1 MTTESRISNRFLDA
15 DKEPLRALT
24 PIEGYEKK
32 PLVSL
37 EEAVQPLRNLL
48 HNLDNMVSTAK
59 WNTREPSD
67 SLTPDESAAIHLYTM
82 QWQKPHPSL
91 YTLLNETLRSEQRID
106 LIPWFLYL
114 KLFLTALYKLP
125 SIKDTIWRGIRGDVN
140 NQYKTDQIWWGI
152 SSCTDTMEVMERFVG
167 RSGVRTLFNIEAV
180 NGKAIKAHS
189 HFPREN
195 EILLMPGTYFK
206 VRGKWSPA
214 ENLFIIQLK
223 ETEAPWQTIAP
234 PNQPNLPANPCTIN
248 NATILKTSESV
259 KYTTSATSIVPLGST
274 NISVH
279 TRWSQNGVTVA
290 GGNQQGDRFNQLNH
304 PCGLFVDHNEN
315 IYIVDRYNHRVVK
328 WKFGETSGQ
337 VIAGGNGQGSRYDQL
352 SLPTDVI
359 VDINTDSLIICDA
372 ENRRVVRSPC
382 QDGTHGETIVSNIDC
397 FGLTVDDN
405 GFLYISDDIKN
416 EVTRWRI
423 GDTHGEVV
431 AGGKGKGNNFDQF
444 NLPLGSTNI
453 SVHTRWSQNGVTVAG
468 GNQQGD
474 RFNQLNHPCGLFVD
488 HNENIYIVDRYNH
501 RVVKWKFGETSGQV
515 IAGGNGQG
523 SGYDQ
528 LSLPTDVIVDINTD
542 SLIIC
547 DAENRRVV
555 RWPCQDGIH
564 GETIISN
571 IDCFGLTMD
580 DNGFLYISDDIKNEV
595 TRWRIGDTHGEVVAG
610 GNGKGNNFDQFN
622 RPTYIFID
630 KDYSLY
636 VSDHINRRIMKW
648 MKGATEGIE
657 IAASCGFEND
667 PSQLSRPR
675 GLIVDQLGTIYVA
688 DFENHRIMRWLK
700 GNKQGNIIVGG
711 NGKGRE
717 PNQLD
722 GPNGLSFDQQ
732 GNLYVV
738 DCDNNRVQKFDIDLS
753 FSS

>member
-189 HFPREN
+189 HFPSEN

-214 ENLFIIQLK
+214 ENLLIIQLK

-444 NLPLGSTNI
+444 N
-453 SVHTRWSQNGVTVAG
+453 
-468 GNQQGD
+468 
-474 RFNQLNHPCGLFVD
+474 
-488 HNENIYIVDRYNH
+488 
-501 RVVKWKFGETSGQV
+501 
-515 IAGGNGQG
+515 
-523 SGYDQ
+523 
-528 LSLPTDVIVDINTD
+528 
-542 SLIIC
+542 
-547 DAENRRVV
+547 
-555 RWPCQDGIH
+555 
-564 GETIISN
+564 
-571 IDCFGLTMD
+571 
-580 DNGFLYISDDIKNEV
+580 
-595 TRWRIGDTHGEVVAG
+595 
-610 GNGKGNNFDQFN
+610 

-657 IAASCGFEND
+657 IAASCDFEND

-675 GLIVDQLGTIYVA
+675 GLVVDQLGTIYVA

-700 GNKQGNIIVGG
+700 GNKQGNILVGG
-711 NGKGRE
+711 YGKGRE